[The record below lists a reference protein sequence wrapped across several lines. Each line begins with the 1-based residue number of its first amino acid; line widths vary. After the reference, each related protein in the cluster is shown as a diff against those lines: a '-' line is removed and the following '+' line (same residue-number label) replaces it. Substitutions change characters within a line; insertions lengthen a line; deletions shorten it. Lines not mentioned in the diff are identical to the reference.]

1 MTNQSDLLAA
11 DERDRE
17 LIRTNITENYF
28 VEASAGS
35 GKTTSLVDRMTALV
49 KAKIPV
55 RQICAITFT
64 KNAAAEFYFRFQ
76 KKLSEEAA
84 KAESTPEIR
93 KLCRDALNEID
104 LAFMG
109 TIDAFCNLILH
120 EHPAKALIP
129 GDAALRS
136 DSEIE
141 RAYAREYANIVNGE
155 HGDPVL
161 REKAEAFAKIFDKP
175 KKQFLAQMKHV
186 TELRHTVLH
195 YPEQTYGEAFSQHY
209 TREIQDL
216 AADLALLASPEGL
229 AFRQTGSK
237 DAAKKIESFAVHL
250 QTVSDPKK
258 WDTAPL
264 EVLKSL
270 KDLEGYRILPDA
282 EPQARGLRC
291 TALFSFVDSARTS
304 YYEVRIKS
312 FPLFQA
318 LCREVFGAAF
328 GFFAY
333 AAEPV
338 AEALR
343 SRGELT
349 YFDNLL
355 YLRDML
361 RADASDPEHGG
372 TLIRYITKRHRY
384 FLIDEFQDTN
394 PLQAEIFFYLAAE
407 HPAAD
412 WRRCVPRP
420 GSLFIVGDPKQS
432 IYRFRNADVQS
443 FLNVRA
449 LFQSHAGCRVLTLRQ
464 NFRSEQSLCAW
475 FNECFTQKMPV
486 QTENQSVYEEIPAGQ
501 PYQAEAGTLSGVF
514 TYRIQGGRDNEAQA
528 VDVDTVCRI
537 IRGLTNHPAYRI
549 QTRKD
554 KAPRPIRY
562 SDFMVIG
569 FKKNKFISYV
579 RELAKYGI
587 PTKVEGTL
595 KFSDCPALVSLAA
608 ILNAAA
614 NPYQADAVFRAWTC
628 PLTGLTAA
636 DLLTLQKKGI
646 LRFGDEQLDT
656 ALAETAEAVAA
667 DQPDLP
673 DADEKGRALAE
684 RLAAFRAAMETLT
697 ERARTLSFPLLVD
710 EAIRRTDLFT
720 YAGTEYMEYLCY
732 AQELVRSETANGNIC
747 SAQDGAAFLIGMI
760 DAPEQERS
768 LALDREAD
776 CVHFANLHKVKGME
790 RPIVILA
797 VPYGQKKDSPDR
809 RTEYG
814 ESGAESW
821 FFEIENLRLD
831 EYEEKSNA
839 EKTALDAEDLRLLYV
854 AATRAKCA
862 LIIADRRTSKK
873 DKVTKDYEYS
883 SASFWSG
890 LAKVCSSENS
900 RDIMQML
907 PESETADAEPA
918 EAAVQGTCL
927 TFGEKVKA
935 CSFQVM
941 TPSRLAH
948 AAVPKTKKQDR
959 GVIREKQGNAALTG
973 TMVHRLMECM
983 ISSHDAAECGALC
996 ADICRE
1002 YDADAA
1008 MYAGILERVFR
1019 TMHSGGYPQ
1028 DETGDPD
1035 KRCEQDLLPLLLRAE
1050 EVCCELPFS
1059 YLQEN
1064 GDLWYGVIDLAYC
1077 LDGKWHI
1084 VDYKTNEDG
1093 TDLDTVYR
1101 QQLDA
1106 YRDAFRRLTGHEAD
1120 VRIYHIA
1127 VV

>member
-1 MTNQSDLLAA
+1 MTNQSDLLAM

-49 KAKIPV
+49 KAEIPV

-84 KAESTPEIR
+84 KEDNSPQIR

-120 EHPAKALIP
+120 EHPAKAQIP
-129 GDAALRS
+129 GDAELRS
-136 DSEIE
+136 DNEIE
-141 RAYAREYANIVNGE
+141 QAYAREYANIVNGE
-155 HGDPVL
+155 YSDPVL
-161 REKAEAFAKIFDKP
+161 LEKAEVFAKIFDKP
-175 KKQFLAQMKHV
+175 KKQFLAQMKHI

-195 YPEQTYGEAFSQHY
+195 YPEDTLGEDFSRHHMQ
-209 TREIQDL
+209 EIADL
-216 AADLALLASPEGL
+216 AADLTLLASPEGM

-237 DAAKKIESFAVHL
+237 DAAKKIESFALHL
-250 QTVSDPKK
+250 QTVTDPKK

-264 EVLKSL
+264 EVLKTL
-270 KDLEGYRILPDA
+270 RDLEGYRILPDA

-291 TALFSFVDSARTS
+291 PGLFSLVESARTS
-304 YYEVRIKS
+304 YYELKIKS

-328 GFFAY
+328 GFFAR

-361 RADASDPEHGG
+361 RADASDPENGG
-372 TLIRYITKRHRY
+372 RLIRYITKRHRY

-514 TYRIQGGRDNEAQA
+514 TYRIQGGRDNEVQA
-528 VDVDTVCRI
+528 IDVDTVCRI

-595 KFSDCPALVSLAA
+595 KFSDCPALMSLAA

-614 NPYQADAVFRAWTC
+614 NPYQADAVYRAWTC
-628 PLTGLTAA
+628 PLTGLTAE
-636 DLLTLQKKGI
+636 DLLTLRQRGLI
-646 LRFGDEQLDT
+646 RFDPADLPEKI
-656 ALAETAEAVAA
+656 AETFAA

-673 DADEKGRALAE
+673 DAEEKGRQLAE
-684 RLAAFRAAMETLT
+684 RLNAFQAVLDTLA

-710 EAIRRTDLFT
+710 EAIRRTDLFA

-768 LALDREAD
+768 LALDRKAD
-776 CVHFANLHKVKGME
+776 CVHFANLHKVKGLE

-797 VPYGQKKDSPDR
+797 VPYGKKADSPDR

-814 ESGAESW
+814 ENGADSW

-831 EYEEKSNA
+831 EYEEKSSA
-839 EKTALDAEDLRLLYV
+839 EKAALDAEDLRLLYV

-883 SASFWSG
+883 SASFWSE
-890 LAKVCSSENS
+890 LAKACSGENS

-907 PESETADAEPA
+907 SETEITEAEKA
-918 EAAVQGTCL
+918 EAAEQGNCL
-927 TFGEKVKA
+927 TYMKEAKA

-948 AAVPKTKKQDR
+948 AAAPKTKKQER
-959 GVIREKQGNAALTG
+959 GVIREKQGDAALTG
-973 TMVHRLMECM
+973 TMVHRLMEC
-983 ISSHDAAECGALC
+983 IVSSHDAAECSVLC

-1008 MYAGILERVFR
+1008 LYAGTLETVFR

-1035 KRCEQDLLPLLLRAE
+1035 KRCVQDLLPVLMRAE

-1064 GDLWYGVIDLAYC
+1064 GELWYGVIDLVYC
-1077 LDGKWHI
+1077 LEGRWHI

-1093 TDLDTVYR
+1093 SDLDKVYR
-1101 QQLDA
+1101 QQLEA
-1106 YRDAFRRLTGHEAD
+1106 YRDAFRRLTGQEAD